1 MNETNRESQNRERER
16 GRWRKTEE
24 SKEKQNEI
32 EPGRGEVDESK
43 VGGMRTVETKE
54 KRDRMKGTTR
64 DGRRKMTEKKEEKKR
79 EGERGGGS
87 GKQTERARGRK
98 SLL

>member
-64 DGRRKMTEKKEEKKR
+64 DGRRKMTVIRVIFTAMVIIIKLIVMR
-79 EGERGGGS
+79 
-87 GKQTERARGRK
+87 
-98 SLL
+98 